1 MTGKKKI
8 TRFLAAAALIIIAL
22 LIVFNIIANR
32 IEKNFEALSD
42 MPLED
47 IDIKDIDDGIY
58 KGSYKAFPVAAEVE
72 VRIREGEI
80 TDVKITK
87 HRQGQGKDAEAVIDK
102 VISEQ
107 TLDVDTISGATYSSI
122 VILKA
127 VENALLQE

>member
-8 TRFLAAAALIIIAL
+8 TRALAAAALIIIAL

-72 VRIREGEI
+72 VRIREGVI
-80 TDVKITK
+80 TDIKITK